1 MMQGECG
8 SCFAIAV
15 TDMVQT
21 RIAIASN
28 NTRRVPLSSQV
39 VTCTLSSY
47 YLVIQRVAYIDTHS
61 AWFARNLHTD
71 CTLTCC
77 GCNVIVD
84 NTLLW
89 LLARL

>member
-8 SCFAIAV
+8 SCFAIAA

-21 RIAIASN
+21 RIAVASN

-39 VTCTLSSY
+39 VTCNLSSY
-47 YLVIQRVAYIDTHS
+47 YLVIHRVVCMDTHS
-61 AWFARNLHTD
+61 AWFART
-71 CTLTCC
+71 CILTCC
-77 GCNVIVD
+77 GFNVIVD
-84 NTLLW
+84 NRLLR